1 MSWFSGTVVGIVMRQ
16 RGVVLISYSHLDL
29 EAHNDFSAFLKAFRV
44 RELNPGH
51 LRDRQIY

>member
-1 MSWFSGTVVGIVMRQ
+1 MNHRVRQ
-16 RGVVLISYSHLDL
+16 RAVDVGKKK
-29 EAHNDFSAFLKAFRV
+29 EQFRV